1 MSDFFLDSCYTSGKE
16 TKMKK
21 HTSVKTNSSV
31 EELGGMQNLE
41 LASFAAEG
49 WMRQLPEVPSTLI
62 FYDCIHTE

>member
-1 MSDFFLDSCYTSGKE
+1 
-16 TKMKK
+16 MKK
-21 HTSVKTNSSV
+21 HTSVKINSSV

-62 FYDCIHTE
+62 FYDCIHTK